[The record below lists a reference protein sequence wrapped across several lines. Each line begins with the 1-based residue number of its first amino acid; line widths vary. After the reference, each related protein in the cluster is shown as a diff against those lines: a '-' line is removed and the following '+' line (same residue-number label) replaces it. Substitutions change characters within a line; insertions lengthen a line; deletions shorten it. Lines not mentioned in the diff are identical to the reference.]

1 MPLSIG
7 PSVPP
12 KGNMPPDLEAASA
25 SSDAMIGD
33 QLAGLIPP
41 PDRPFN
47 PKVVSALAVALAKV
61 MSVMGVEMTPEPY
74 SGPVA
79 SLPPDEARYLAMIE
93 AAAADYGKPLPVA
106 LSEIKGDSE
115 LTMLTAYLG
124 ELATDPE
131 FDAYLNEDMGE
142 GVDEGMDEGVD
153 EAPQVE
159 VNVEA
164 GGEDEEEPKPK
175 GKGKGKGGDDFFAGR
190 MRS

>member
-7 PSVPP
+7 PSVP
-12 KGNMPPDLEAASA
+12 KGNMPPDLEAAAA

-33 QLAGLIPP
+33 QLSGLIPP

-61 MSVMGVEMTPEPY
+61 MGVMGVEMTPEPY
-74 SGPVA
+74 SGPVDA
-79 SLPPDEARYLAMIE
+79 LPPDEARYLAMIE
-93 AAAADYGKPLPVA
+93 AAAADYGNPMPVA

-115 LTMLTAYLG
+115 LTVLSAFLN
-124 ELATDPE
+124 ELASDPKFE
-131 FDAYLNEDMGE
+131 AYLNEDMGE
-142 GVDEGMDEGVD
+142 EEDMGEDEGV
-153 EAPQVE
+153 APSVE
-159 VNVEA
+159 VNVET
-164 GGEDEEEPKPK
+164 GGEDEGEDMPKAK